1 MSATKKRKKVESM
14 YRLNTR
20 IRHDQIEF
28 VKAEVKKEKKLQPKG
43 SKEVIGDGTIIRVLL
58 DEAISNRKAKK

>member
-20 IRHDQIEF
+20 IRNDQIEF
-28 VKAEVKKEKKLQPKG
+28 VKAEVKKAQKLQPKG
-43 SKEVIGDGTIIRVLL
+43 SKEVIGDGTLVRILL
-58 DEAISNRKAKK
+58 DEAINNRKAKK